1 MINDQQKEKIRFLYF
16 IVIQQFL
23 QHKIFNT
30 MYKVFITQSAAETKG
45 YSGVTVLLH
54 RGVTQRCYQSGVTD

>member
-1 MINDQQKEKIRFLYF
+1 
-16 IVIQQFL
+16 
-23 QHKIFNT
+23 